1 MPLQRCATAVEAVDW
16 VAVDAQLPT
25 GQDPDSK
32 ARRKALFDRLDP
44 TQNGL
49 LSLFEAQSGLPP
61 LLNVKPKS
69 KPGVPAYQ
77 GPGIPLVP
85 ITDWKPVIKHAFEA
99 AQDIT
104 EKTRAGPDG
113 LAKAKPKAKPKAKAK
128 GEAKEKMVDRKEF
141 HALLVAFRMF
151 LELQVLFDSIDV
163 QGAKAGSE
171 HGGDRLLTL
180 AECEAQLPL
189 LSKWGFTRRR
199 LQDIFSA
206 NSVRSLRYDE
216 FASICIK
223 RRTFVLGLDLNLDEA
238 EESGVAAE
246 RRKNAPAGQV
256 VPGDSVTVEGDVLG
270 QKQERVRDLFRD
282 WDCDGNGCITEEE
295 LTLLLQKLNPSIT
308 QADAKDMFVACDQNS
323 DGKVDY
329 NEFLSWIFQKL

>member
-1 MPLQRCATAVEAVDW
+1 MPLPGRALAVEAVDW
-16 VAVDAQLPT
+16 AAVDAQLPT

-61 LLNVKPKS
+61 LLNVKPKT
-69 KPGVPAYQ
+69 KPGAVAYQ

-85 ITDWKPVIKHAFEA
+85 ITDWKPVIKQAFEA

-104 EKTRAGPDG
+104 EKAKAGPDG
-113 LAKAKPKAKPKAKAK
+113 LARARSKAKPKAKAK

-141 HALLVAFRMF
+141 HALLVAFRMY
-151 LELQVLFDSIDV
+151 LELQVLFDSLDV
-163 QGAKAGSE
+163 VGAKAGSE

-180 AECEAQLPL
+180 PECEAQLPL

-199 LQDIFSA
+199 LQDIFLAS
-206 NSVRSLRYDE
+206 RGLRYEE

-223 RRTFVLGLDLNLDEA
+223 RRTFVLGLDLGLDDA
-238 EESGVAAE
+238 EESDVAAE

-256 VPGDSVTVEGDVLG
+256 ICRDSIAVRGEVLG
-270 QKQERVRDLFRD
+270 QKQERVKDLFKD
-282 WDCDGNGCITEEE
+282 WDGDGSGCISEEE

-308 QADAKDMFVACDQNS
+308 QADAKNMFVACDQNS
-323 DGKVDY
+323 DGRVDY
-329 NEFLSWIFQKL
+329 NEFLTWIFQKL